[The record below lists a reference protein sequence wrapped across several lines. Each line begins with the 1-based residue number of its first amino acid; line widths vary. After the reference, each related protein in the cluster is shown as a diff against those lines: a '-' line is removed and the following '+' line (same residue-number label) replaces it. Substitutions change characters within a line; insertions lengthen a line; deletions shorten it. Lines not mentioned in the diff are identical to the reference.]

1 MRYRGIA
8 AMAVA
13 LVFGAAPLA
22 QAGEAASPHFNVMG
36 PASCANWPK
45 NGDISSAAKAV
56 PLNWALGF
64 LSGWAAQGRLEL
76 LDVIDPQAVNDWLTT
91 YCKDHPTAPLPLA
104 VRELERDLEA
114 KLPPPPAPA
123 QDQAPMFV
131 PPTVT
136 TPPPATPAPKPAHRT
151 VRKKA
156 AKPAPST
163 PPAAPPKT

>member
-1 MRYRGIA
+1 MQYRGIA
-8 AMAVA
+8 AMAGA
-13 LVFGAAPLA
+13 LVLCAAPLA
-22 QAGEAASPHFNVMG
+22 QAADAAASPQFNIRG
-36 PASCANWPK
+36 PASCSNWPK

-114 KLPPPPAPA
+114 KLPPPAPA